1 MIKVLLTPAARRRLQ
16 YRLRHPKGLNPKVL
30 PRLHC
35 VLLRDSGRKPKEI
48 SSLLSIDRNTVTNW
62 INLYQEQGED
72 ALLTLNYP
80 GNHRYL
86 TRRQEHRLSQ
96 AIDTKMFGRLK
107 ELEAW
112 VESKLKVQYSERG
125 LGKLIRR
132 LGFVKN
138 VAGIVPA
145 QANPVKQRAFLKEI
159 PEITA

>member
-1 MIKVLLTPAARRRLQ
+1 MIKLALTPKERRRLQ

-30 PRLHC
+30 PRLQC
-35 VLLRDSGRKPKEI
+35 VLWRASGKKPKEI
-48 SSLLSIDRNTVTNW
+48 ARDLVIDRNTVTNW
-62 INLYQEQGED
+62 TNCYQDGGEE

-86 TRRQEHRLSQ
+86 NERQERKLAR
-96 AIDTKMFGRLK
+96 AIDRKMFGRLK
-107 ELEAW
+107 ELETW
-112 VESKLKVQYSERG
+112 VESKFKVTYSERG

-145 QANPVKQRAFLKEI
+145 QANPVKQRAFLKEV
-159 PEITA
+159 PRLA

>member
-1 MIKVLLTPAARRRLQ
+1 MIQIELTPAKRRRLH

-30 PRLHC
+30 PRLQC
-35 VLLRDSGRKPKEI
+35 VLLRASGKKPKEI
-48 SSLLSIDRNTVTNW
+48 ASLLQIDRNTVTNW
-62 INLYQEQGED
+62 INLYQEQGGE

-86 TRRQEHRLSQ
+86 TERQERKLAD
-96 AIDTKMFGRLK
+96 AIDAKMFGRLQ

-112 VESKLKVQYSERG
+112 VESKFKVSYSERG
-125 LGKLIRR
+125 LGKLIHR

-145 QANPVKQRAFLKEI
+145 QANPMKQRAFLKEV
-159 PEITA
+159 PRFD